1 MAGKR
6 ISKLENISV
15 KTSKLS
21 MISIPLDDEISAP
34 DLMSLDMFQCLLVY
48 SLWELNRICI
58 LLLCGNCINVNYVE
72 LIDNTFQVYY
82 ILLLLCTFY

>member
-34 DLMSLDMFQCLLVY
+34 DLMPLDMFQCLLVY

-82 ILLLLCTFY
+82 ILLRLCTFY

>member
-34 DLMSLDMFQCLLVY
+34 DLMPLDMFQCLLVY

>member
-34 DLMSLDMFQCLLVY
+34 DLMSLDMFQCLRVY